1 VRASDLELHLLLT
14 VADALA
20 CATADLALLAD
31 VTDSRALLAGVV
43 ALIDGVE
50 RHAAWLEIMLA
61 RAASP

>member
-1 VRASDLELHLLLT
+1 MRASYLELHLLLT
-14 VADALA
+14 VADTLA

-31 VTDSRALLAGVV
+31 VTDSRPLLAEVV

-61 RAASP
+61 RMATP